1 LSPSL
6 AVAIVLAL
14 AALALLAWGLG
25 LRRRLDAA
33 AAERD
38 AARSGR
44 DEGLAESARLRESEA
59 RYRQL
64 VESADDIIYN
74 LDVEGRFLYAN
85 PAGLQAFGFSAEE
98 LLGRHY
104 AETVRPDYR
113 EEAERFYRD
122 QILQR
127 IPNTYCEFPAVS
139 RQGEEAWL
147 GQYVQLV
154 YEGEAIAGF
163 QAMAR
168 DITERKRA
176 EHAVQREREQF
187 RQIIRHAPVAMALL
201 DRDLRYLAASARW
214 QRYLGANPGGA
225 VIGREL
231 YSLSPRLPDRYR
243 MVIDRAL
250 AGEVISNPEDAVE
263 REDGTRV
270 YMRWTVH
277 PWRGPEGTIDG
288 VVVAA
293 QNVDVLV
300 RARQEALEA
309 SRLKSEFVANMSHE
323 IRTPMNGVIGMTRLL
338 LDTDLTPEQR
348 EYAQIIDGSGRALLD
363 IINDILDFSK
373 IEAGRLDLEV
383 VDFDLRRAVRDTLGL
398 FAEAA
403 QVKGLELL
411 SLIHHDVPGALRGD
425 PGRLRQ
431 VLTNLVGNAVK
442 FTDQGEVVLRVNLVE
457 PGPGPVLV
465 RFEISDTGIGITP
478 ETQSRLFQAFVQA
491 DGSTTRKYG
500 GTGLGLSISRRL
512 VGMMGGQI
520 GVVSAPGEGSTF
532 SFTARFETQPSAAE
546 PPVPAARL
554 AGHRVLV
561 VDDNATNR
569 QILRQQLAHWGLR
582 VTSVEDGPKALGALR
597 AAAAGSASFDLVVLD
612 MRMPGMD
619 GLTLA
624 RIITGDPAISGV
636 KLVLLTSF
644 GQKGHGA
651 EATKAGISGYLTK
664 PVDEADLHD
673 CLSEILGGP
682 RRPVL
687 VTKHSLREARPPA
700 SARILVAE
708 DNEVNQKVAVKILER
723 LGYRVEVADNGE
735 EAVAACAR
743 TGYDAL
749 LMDCQ
754 MPVMDGFVATARI
767 RELEGATRR
776 TPIIAMT
783 ASAMAGDREKCLAAG
798 MDDYVSK
805 PISPESI
812 SDVLRRWIKRPA
824 PSFEAE
830 AEEEAPSPLDE
841 SVIEMLWSID
851 EDGSLLGEV
860 IDTFLRIAP
869 KRLESLRETSDPA
882 ALERAAHS
890 FLGSCVNLGAL
901 RMGELCAK
909 LEHLGRAGSM
919 EGAKALVA
927 ALEDDYRGVRLALEA
942 EKERLTER
950 PPGGSR
956 AAPPR
961 A

>member
-1 LSPSL
+1 
-6 AVAIVLAL
+6 
-14 AALALLAWGLG
+14 
-25 LRRRLDAA
+25 
-33 AAERD
+33 
-38 AARSGR
+38 
-44 DEGLAESARLRESEA
+44 
-59 RYRQL
+59 
-64 VESADDIIYN
+64 
-74 LDVEGRFLYAN
+74 
-85 PAGLQAFGFSAEE
+85 
-98 LLGRHY
+98 
-104 AETVRPDYR
+104 
-113 EEAERFYRD
+113 
-122 QILQR
+122 
-127 IPNTYCEFPAVS
+127 
-139 RQGEEAWL
+139 
-147 GQYVQLV
+147 
-154 YEGEAIAGF
+154 
-163 QAMAR
+163 MAR

-187 RQIIRHAPVAMALL
+187 RQIIHHAPVAMALL

-214 QRYLGANPGGA
+214 QRYLGVDPGEA
-225 VIGREL
+225 VIGREF
-231 YSLSPRLPDRYR
+231 YALSPRLPARYR
-243 MVIDRAL
+243 SVLERGL
-250 AGEVISNPEDAVE
+250 AGEIVSNPEDALE
-263 REDGTRV
+263 REDGTRI

-277 PWRGPEGTIDG
+277 PWRGPEGAIDG

-373 IEAGRLDLEV
+373 IEAGRMDLEV

-442 FTDQGEVVLRVNLVE
+442 FTDQGEVVLRVNLAE
-457 PGPGPVLV
+457 SAAGAVLV
-465 RFEISDTGIGITP
+465 RFEISDTGIGISP
-478 ETQSRLFQAFVQA
+478 EVQSRLFQAFVQA

-512 VGMMGGQI
+512 VGMMDGEI

-532 SFTARFETQPSAAE
+532 SFTARFERQPAAAP

-597 AAAAGSASFDLVVLD
+597 AAAAGAAAFDLVVLD

-624 RIITGDPAISGV
+624 RIITGDPAIAGV

-682 RRPVL
+682 SRRPVL
-687 VTKHSLREARPPA
+687 VTRHSLREARPPV

-708 DNEVNQKVAVKILER
+708 DNPVNQKVAVKILER
-723 LGYRVEVADNGE
+723 LGYRVEVADNGQ
-735 EAVAACAR
+735 EAVDACAR

-754 MPVMDGFVATARI
+754 MPIMDGFVATAKI
-767 RELEGATRR
+767 REQEGEKRR
-776 TPIIAMT
+776 TPIVAMT
-783 ASAMAGDREKCLAAG
+783 ASAMAGDRERCLAAG

-812 SDVLRRWIKRPA
+812 SEVLRRWIKRPGA
-824 PSFEAE
+824 SLEAE
-830 AEEEAPSPLDE
+830 AETEDGPSSPLDQ
-841 SVIEMLWSID
+841 SVIEVLWSID
-851 EDGSLLGEV
+851 EDGSLLREV

-869 KRLESLRETSDPA
+869 KRLESLQAASDPA
-882 ALERAAHS
+882 VIERTAHS
-890 FLGSCVNLGAL
+890 FLGSCANLGAL
-901 RMGELCAK
+901 RMAELCAK
-909 LEHLGRAGSM
+909 LEQLGRGGST
-919 EGAKALVA
+919 EGAKELVA
-927 ALEDDYRGVRLALEA
+927 ALEDDYRGVRRALEA
-942 EKERLTER
+942 EKERLKER
-950 PPGGSR
+950 PRQSAR
-956 AAPPR
+956 SAPPR

>member
-1 LSPSL
+1 M
-6 AVAIVLAL
+6 VLAL

-25 LRRRLDAA
+25 LRRRLGVAA
-33 AAERD
+33 RERD
-38 AARSGR
+38 AARSER
-44 DEGLAESARLRESEA
+44 DEDRAAGARLRESEA

-85 PAGLQAFGFSAEE
+85 PAGLLAFGFSEAE

-104 AETVRPDYR
+104 TETVRPDYR
-113 EEAERFYRD
+113 EEAERFYLD
-122 QILQR
+122 QVGQR

-139 RQGEEAWL
+139 RQGDDVWL

-154 YEGEAIAGF
+154 FEGEAIAGF

-187 RQIIRHAPVAMALL
+187 RQIIHHAPVAMALL

-214 QRYLGANPGGA
+214 QRYLGADPGEA
-225 VIGREL
+225 VIGREF
-231 YSLSPRLPDRYR
+231 YALSPRLPARYR
-243 MVIDRAL
+243 NVLERGL
-250 AGEVISNPEDAVE
+250 AGEIVSNPEDAIE
-263 REDGTRV
+263 REDGTRIYV
-270 YMRWTVH
+270 RWTVH
-277 PWRGPEGTIDG
+277 PWRGPEGAIDG

-373 IEAGRLDLEV
+373 IEAGRMDLEV

-442 FTDQGEVVLRVNLVE
+442 FTDQGEVVLRVNLAE
-457 PGPGPVLV
+457 SAAGAVLV
-465 RFEISDTGIGITP
+465 RFEISDTGIGISP
-478 ETQSRLFQAFVQA
+478 EVQSRLFQAFVQA

-512 VGMMGGQI
+512 VGMMDGQI

-532 SFTARFETQPSAAE
+532 SFTARFETQPAAAP

-582 VTSVEDGPKALGALR
+582 VTSVEDGPKALVALR
-597 AAAAGSASFDLVVLD
+597 AAAAGAASFDLVVLD

-624 RIITGDPAISGV
+624 RIITGDPAIAGV

-687 VTKHSLREARPPA
+687 VTRHSLREARPPA

-708 DNEVNQKVAVKILER
+708 DNPVNQKVAVKILER
-723 LGYRVEVADNGE
+723 LGYRVEVADNGQ
-735 EAVAACAR
+735 EAVEACAR
-743 TGYDAL
+743 TSYDAL

-754 MPVMDGFVATARI
+754 MPIMDGFVATAKI
-767 RELEGATRR
+767 REQEGPKRR
-776 TPIIAMT
+776 TPIVAMT
-783 ASAMAGDREKCLAAG
+783 ASAMAGDRERCLAAG

-812 SDVLRRWIKRPA
+812 SEVLRRWIKRPA
-824 PSFEAE
+824 ASLEAE
-830 AEEEAPSPLDE
+830 AEEGPSSPLDE

-851 EDGSLLGEV
+851 EDGSLLKEV

-869 KRLESLRETSDPA
+869 KRLESLRAASDPA
-882 ALERAAHS
+882 VIERTAHS
-890 FLGSCVNLGAL
+890 FLGSCANLGAL
-901 RMGELCAK
+901 RMADLCAK
-909 LEHLGRAGSM
+909 LEQLGRAGST

-927 ALEDDYRGVRLALEA
+927 ALEDDYRGVRRALEV
-942 EKERLTER
+942 EKERLKEKPR
-950 PPGGSR
+950 PGAR

>member
-1 LSPSL
+1 
-6 AVAIVLAL
+6 
-14 AALALLAWGLG
+14 
-25 LRRRLDAA
+25 
-33 AAERD
+33 
-38 AARSGR
+38 
-44 DEGLAESARLRESEA
+44 
-59 RYRQL
+59 
-64 VESADDIIYN
+64 
-74 LDVEGRFLYAN
+74 
-85 PAGLQAFGFSAEE
+85 
-98 LLGRHY
+98 
-104 AETVRPDYR
+104 
-113 EEAERFYRD
+113 
-122 QILQR
+122 
-127 IPNTYCEFPAVS
+127 
-139 RQGEEAWL
+139 
-147 GQYVQLV
+147 
-154 YEGEAIAGF
+154 
-163 QAMAR
+163 
-168 DITERKRA
+168 
-176 EHAVQREREQF
+176 
-187 RQIIRHAPVAMALL
+187 MALL

-214 QRYLGANPGGA
+214 QRYLGAAPGEA
-225 VIGREL
+225 VIGREF
-231 YSLSPRLPDRYR
+231 YALSPRLSDRYR
-243 MVIDRAL
+243 SVLERAL
-250 AGEVISNPEDAVE
+250 AGEIVSNPEDSLE
-263 REDGTRV
+263 REDGTRI

-309 SRLKSEFVANMSHE
+309 SRLSLKSEFVANMSHE

-348 EYAQIIDGSGRALLD
+348 EYAQIIDSSGRALLD

-373 IEAGRLDLEV
+373 IEAGRMDLEV
-383 VDFDLRRAVRDTLGL
+383 VDFDLRRAVRDTLSL

-442 FTDQGEVVLRVNLVE
+442 FTDQGEVVLQVNLAE
-457 PGPGPVLV
+457 SDPGAVLV
-465 RFEISDTGIGITP
+465 RFEISDTGIGISP
-478 ETQSRLFQAFVQA
+478 EVQSRLFQAFVQA

-512 VGMMGGQI
+512 VGMMDGEI
-520 GVVSAPGEGSTF
+520 GVVSALGEGSTF
-532 SFTARFETQPSAAE
+532 SFTARFETQPAAAP

-597 AAAAGSASFDLVVLD
+597 AASAGSAPFDLVVLD

-651 EATKAGISGYLTK
+651 EAAKAGISGYLTK

-687 VTKHSLREARPPA
+687 VTRHSLREARPPV

-708 DNEVNQKVAVKILER
+708 DNGVNQKVAVKILER
-723 LGYRVEVADNGE
+723 LGYRVEVADNGQ
-735 EAVAACAR
+735 EAVDACAR

-754 MPVMDGFVATARI
+754 MPIMDGFVAAAKI
-767 RELEGATRR
+767 REQEGASRR
-776 TPIIAMT
+776 TPIVAMT
-783 ASAMAGDREKCLAAG
+783 ASAMAGDRERCLAAG

-812 SDVLRRWIKRPA
+812 SEVLRRWIKRPVA
-824 PSFEAE
+824 SLEGE
-830 AEEEAPSPLDE
+830 AEEEAPPLDE
-841 SVIEMLWSID
+841 SVIETLWSID

-869 KRLESLRETSDPA
+869 KRIESLREASDPA
-882 ALERAAHS
+882 VLERAAHS
-890 FLGSCVNLGAL
+890 FLGSCGNLGAL
-901 RMGELCAK
+901 RMSELCAK
-909 LEHLGRAGSM
+909 LEHLGRAGST
-919 EGAKALVA
+919 EGAQALVA
-927 ALEDDYRGVRLALEA
+927 ALEDDYRGVRRALEA
-942 EKERLTER
+942 EKERLKQR
-950 PPGGSR
+950 PRGGAR

>member
-1 LSPSL
+1 M
-6 AVAIVLAL
+6 VLAL

-25 LRRRLDAA
+25 LRRRLGVAA
-33 AAERD
+33 GERD
-38 AARSGR
+38 SARRQR
-44 DEGLAESARLRESEA
+44 DEDRAEGARLRESEA

-85 PAGLQAFGFSAEE
+85 PAGLLAFGFSEGE
-98 LLGRHY
+98 LRGHHY
-104 AETVRPDYR
+104 TETVRPDYR

-122 QILQR
+122 QIRQR

-139 RQGEEAWL
+139 RQGDDVWL

-154 YEGEAIAGF
+154 FEGEAIAGF

-187 RQIIRHAPVAMALL
+187 RQIIHHAPVAMALL

-214 QRYLGANPGGA
+214 QRYLGVDPGEA
-225 VIGREL
+225 VIGREF
-231 YSLSPRLPDRYR
+231 YALSPRLPARYR
-243 MVIDRAL
+243 SVLERGL
-250 AGEVISNPEDAVE
+250 AGEIVSNPEDALE
-263 REDGTRV
+263 REDGTRI

-277 PWRGPEGTIDG
+277 PWRGPEGAIDG

-373 IEAGRLDLEV
+373 IEAGRMDLEV

-442 FTDQGEVVLRVNLVE
+442 FTDQGEVVLRVNLAE
-457 PGPGPVLV
+457 SAAGAVLV
-465 RFEISDTGIGITP
+465 RFEISDTGIGISP
-478 ETQSRLFQAFVQA
+478 EVQSRLFQAFVQA

-512 VGMMGGQI
+512 VGMMDGEI

-532 SFTARFETQPSAAE
+532 SFTARFERQPAAAP

-597 AAAAGSASFDLVVLD
+597 AAAAGAAAFDLVVLD

-624 RIITGDPAISGV
+624 RIITGDPAIAGV

-687 VTKHSLREARPPA
+687 VTRHSLREARPPV

-708 DNEVNQKVAVKILER
+708 DNPVNQKVAVKILER
-723 LGYRVEVADNGE
+723 LGYRVEVADNGQ
-735 EAVAACAR
+735 EAVDACAR

-754 MPVMDGFVATARI
+754 MPIMDGFVATAKI
-767 RELEGATRR
+767 REQEGEKRR
-776 TPIIAMT
+776 TPIVAMT
-783 ASAMAGDREKCLAAG
+783 ASAMAGDRERCLAAG

-812 SDVLRRWIKRPA
+812 SEVLRRWIKRPGA
-824 PSFEAE
+824 SLEAE
-830 AEEEAPSPLDE
+830 AETEDGPSSPLDQ
-841 SVIEMLWSID
+841 SVIEVLWSID
-851 EDGSLLGEV
+851 EDGSLLREV

-869 KRLESLRETSDPA
+869 KRLESLQAASDPA
-882 ALERAAHS
+882 VIERTAHS
-890 FLGSCVNLGAL
+890 FLGSCANLGAL
-901 RMGELCAK
+901 RMAELCAK
-909 LEHLGRAGSM
+909 LEQLGRGGST
-919 EGAKALVA
+919 EGAKELVA
-927 ALEDDYRGVRLALEA
+927 ALEDDYRGVRRALEA
-942 EKERLTER
+942 EKERLKER
-950 PPGGSR
+950 PRQSAR
-956 AAPPR
+956 SAPPR